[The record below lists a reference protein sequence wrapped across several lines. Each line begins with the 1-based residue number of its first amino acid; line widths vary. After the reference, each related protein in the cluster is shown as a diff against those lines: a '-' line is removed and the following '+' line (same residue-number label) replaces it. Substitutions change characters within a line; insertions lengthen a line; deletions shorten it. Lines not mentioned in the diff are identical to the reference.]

1 MTKDLIK
8 ILIAEYQRYVTQ
20 VELVKR
26 NVELQDGL
34 NYVFVG
40 LRHAGKSYLMFQH
53 IAQLM
58 EQGHKAEEILYF
70 NFEDDRIDSLDIS
83 DLDLIKSK
91 SSPTYFSV
99 SSSSIPVFGL
109 R

>member
-26 NVELQDGL
+26 NMELQDGL

-40 LRHAGKSYLMFQH
+40 LAMQ
-53 IAQLM
+53 
-58 EQGHKAEEILYF
+58 E
-70 NFEDDRIDSLDIS
+70 SLI
-83 DLDLIKSK
+83 
-91 SSPTYFSV
+91 
-99 SSSSIPVFGL
+99 
-109 R
+109 